1 MIIHKDS
8 LEWLKEQEADSIDH
22 IITDPPYLID
32 FMNKGWDSEDN
43 VAGSKEYWEQ
53 ALRVCKAGSYAL
65 VFGHSRTHHRVMV
78 AMEDAGWEIRDTI
91 MWLYGEGFPKSHNIG
106 KSVQKKLG
114 NVKVIGKKKGAG
126 TTGATY
132 ISGKEEYKD
141 GNKGVYKKEYNDIE
155 ITNEWK
161 GWGSCLKPA
170 YEPIILARKPFDG
183 SLSDNIILNGL
194 GGLNIDACRVRA
206 EDKAKFP
213 VGEYTTDTSVG
224 KIRPTNRTEDTNPEG
239 RFPANVILSH
249 NPECK
254 LVGETTE
261 TIIGGNKGKSGFAE
275 GYTSG
280 DFTKKESPID
290 IYECEDDC
298 PIKLLDTQAPKTGN
312 GHKPKAKITGYGKR
326 YGGTETYD
334 GAGERV
340 DGLGGASRFFYCA
353 KVKSKER
360 DLGCEELEDKPSQLN
375 SGGLGRKISVDKRIE
390 KHGTNTPTA
399 KNTHPTI
406 KPIKL
411 MEYLV
416 KLVSKEGQT
425 ILDPFAGSGSTG
437 LACKN
442 LKRNYILVEREDEYI
457 PIIRARVGEKENKD
471 T

>member
-32 FMNKGWDSEDN
+32 FMGKGWDSEDN

-53 ALRVCKAGSYAL
+53 ALRVCKTGSYAL

-91 MWLYGEGFPKSHNIG
+91 MWLYGEGFPKSRN
-106 KSVQKKLG
+106 LG
-114 NVKVIGKKKGAG
+114 
-126 TTGATY
+126 
-132 ISGKEEYKD
+132 D
-141 GNKGVYKKEYNDIE
+141 
-155 ITNEWK
+155 

-183 SLSDNIILNGL
+183 SLQDNWKKNSL

-224 KIRPTNRTEDTNPEG
+224 KIRPTNRTEDPNPEG

-360 DLGCEELEDKPSQLN
+360 DLGCENLEDKPSQLN

-406 KPIKL
+406 KPVKL

>member
-1 MIIHKDS
+1 MIIHRDS

-91 MWLYGEGFPKSHNIG
+91 MWLYGEGFPKSRN
-106 KSVQKKLG
+106 LG
-114 NVKVIGKKKGAG
+114 
-126 TTGATY
+126 
-132 ISGKEEYKD
+132 D
-141 GNKGVYKKEYNDIE
+141 
-155 ITNEWK
+155 

-183 SLSDNIILNGL
+183 SLQDNWKKNSL

-224 KIRPTNRTEDTNPEG
+224 KIRPTNRTEDPNPEG
-239 RFPANVILSH
+239 RFPANIILD
-249 NPECK
+249 EEA
-254 LVGETTE
+254 G
-261 TIIGGNKGKSGFAE
+261 
-275 GYTSG
+275 
-280 DFTKKESPID
+280 
-290 IYECEDDC
+290 
-298 PIKLLDTQAPKTGN
+298 KLLDEQVG
-312 GHKPKAKITGYGKR
+312 
-326 YGGTETYD
+326 
-334 GAGERV
+334 RV
-340 DGLGGASRFFYCA
+340 SRFFYCA

-360 DLGCEELEDKPSQLN
+360 NLGCEELEDKPSQLN
-375 SGGLGRKISVDKRIE
+375 SGGLGRKISVNKRIE